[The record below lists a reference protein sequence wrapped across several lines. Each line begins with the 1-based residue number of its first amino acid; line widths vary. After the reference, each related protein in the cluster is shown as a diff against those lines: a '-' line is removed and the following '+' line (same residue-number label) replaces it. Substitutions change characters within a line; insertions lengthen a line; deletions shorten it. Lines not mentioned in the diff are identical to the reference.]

1 MSAALPSSIAV
12 ILPPREGFGPRR
24 ARGIGLTVRQH
35 ALVTTAYR
43 TVVFGGRQD
52 GPVFLD
58 VTFRLV
64 KAPFYAIASPRMRF
78 LLGLIRGLRQ
88 LNPVLI
94 EVHVDARIALWLQRL
109 FPSIPVVLVLHDDP
123 AESRATRSRAR
134 RARLLKRLAGVVTV
148 SGWLRDKLIDGIA
161 APARAPVVVPP
172 AVDFA
177 NLPQSAAGLD
187 AVGIAMAKRRT
198 RLALFVGRLTEE
210 KGADQFVTACTT
222 ALPSLPGWR
231 AEIIGAAQHEAGSA
245 ETSFVRMLR
254 ATAEPASIA
263 MMGYRDHPD
272 VMAAMARAAIVVI
285 PNRGPDPSG
294 RRALE
299 AMANGA
305 AVICCA
311 EGALPEV
318 GGDAVIFAKAPE
330 LAAVIRSLG
339 SDPRHLATLGEAG
352 RQRAMHFDLPRIG
365 QLLQTIRAQTIAE
378 HAAHR

>member
-1 MSAALPSSIAV
+1 
-12 ILPPREGFGPRR
+12 
-24 ARGIGLTVRQH
+24 
-35 ALVTTAYR
+35 
-43 TVVFGGRQD
+43 VFGGSQD
-52 GPVFLD
+52 GPIFLD

-64 KAPFYAIASPRMRF
+64 KAPFYAIASPRMRY
-78 LLGLIRGLRQ
+78 LLGLIRALRN
-88 LNPVLI
+88 LNPVMI

-109 FPSIPVVLVLHDDP
+109 FSSIPVVLVLHDDP
-123 AESRATRSRAR
+123 AGNRATRSRSK
-134 RARLLKRLAGVVTV
+134 RARLLSRLAGVMTI
-148 SGWLRDKLIDGIA
+148 SGWLRDRLIDGIP

-177 NLPQSAAGLD
+177 KLPQSTPGLD
-187 AVGIAMAKRRT
+187 STGIAMAKRRT

-210 KGADQFVTACTT
+210 KGADQFVTACTS

-231 AEIIGAAQHEAGSA
+231 AEIIGAAEHEAGSA
-245 ETSFVRMLR
+245 ETPFVHLLK

-272 VMAAMARAAIVVI
+272 VMAAMARAAMVVI

-311 EGALPEV
+311 LGALPEI
-318 GGDAVIFAKAPE
+318 GGDAVIFAKPAE
-330 LAAVIRSLG
+330 LADVIKSLG
-339 SDPRHLATLGEAG
+339 ADPRHLATLGEAG

-365 QLLQTIRAQTIAE
+365 QLLETIRNQTIAE
-378 HAAHR
+378 YAARR